1 MFQKGDL
8 IVYGNM
14 GVCRVEAVETPAGLP
29 GAGEKKL
36 YYKLDPVY
44 ETGTVYIPVDAK
56 VFMRPILTHAQAE
69 ALIGRI
75 PEIEENPCGGKDQQ
89 MLAEH
94 YRSLMRTHDC
104 DDLVQLIKT
113 IYGKN
118 RERTAQ
124 GKKPARTEAE
134 YMKRAEELLHGE
146 LAAAERLDGV
156 WHERR
161 ERDRAVDGPRFRCP
175 QAHGDEP
182 VGVRCEVFAA
192 ECSCVACVV
201 VLAQGAVEAQFPP
214 VFRCRAAVVV
224 GYGQRSQ
231 RLVVLRVV
239 PLYVELQ
246 RVGRPVVFVEE
257 RLAYLGN
264 PPRGPGVF
272 VAVDGFACPQG
283 DVVKEYGVAVGTA
296 VYQRPH
302 LAVANG
308 QGLFEVACRGVIPKQ
323 QWRLL
328 CGCLRCGQDCHCGS
342 RYQVFG
348 CHFSRLMLSG
358 YCRAAVPLALR
369 GVAVF
374 KRRAGEAVIAWLRHG
389 WFSGSSVLVS
399 VWCAYASMLA

>member
-1 MFQKGDL
+1 MQRVVLRNVSPAVKTARCFDFWRSEAQGREHGAARPPVRDETGGDL

-14 GVCRVEAVETPAGLP
+14 GVCRVEAVEAPAGLP

-146 LAAAERLDGV
+146 LAAALGITPEQVPGYI
-156 WHERR
+156 
-161 ERDRAVDGPRFRCP
+161 
-175 QAHGDEP
+175 
-182 VGVRCEVFAA
+182 AA
-192 ECSCVACVV
+192 EVAQAGC
-201 VLAQGAVEAQFPP
+201 GAE
-214 VFRCRAAVVV
+214 
-224 GYGQRSQ
+224 
-231 RLVVLRVV
+231 
-239 PLYVELQ
+239 
-246 RVGRPVVFVEE
+246 
-257 RLAYLGN
+257 
-264 PPRGPGVF
+264 
-272 VAVDGFACPQG
+272 
-283 DVVKEYGVAVGTA
+283 T
-296 VYQRPH
+296 
-302 LAVANG
+302 
-308 QGLFEVACRGVIPKQ
+308 
-323 QWRLL
+323 
-328 CGCLRCGQDCHCGS
+328 
-342 RYQVFG
+342 
-348 CHFSRLMLSG
+348 
-358 YCRAAVPLALR
+358 
-369 GVAVF
+369 
-374 KRRAGEAVIAWLRHG
+374 
-389 WFSGSSVLVS
+389 
-399 VWCAYASMLA
+399 

>member
-14 GVCRVEAVETPAGLP
+14 GVCRVEAVEAPAGLP

-146 LAAAERLDGV
+146 LAISRPR
-156 WHERR
+156 WRR
-161 ERDRAVDGPRFRCP
+161 
-175 QAHGDEP
+175 
-182 VGVRCEVFAA
+182 
-192 ECSCVACVV
+192 
-201 VLAQGAVEAQFPP
+201 
-214 VFRCRAAVVV
+214 RAAALKPERKNCAAR
-224 GYGQRSQ
+224 GNGS
-231 RLVVLRVV
+231 V
-239 PLYVELQ
+239 P
-246 RVGRPVVFVEE
+246 
-257 RLAYLGN
+257 
-264 PPRGPGVF
+264 
-272 VAVDGFACPQG
+272 
-283 DVVKEYGVAVGTA
+283 
-296 VYQRPH
+296 H
-302 LAVANG
+302 
-308 QGLFEVACRGVIPKQ
+308 
-323 QWRLL
+323 
-328 CGCLRCGQDCHCGS
+328 
-342 RYQVFG
+342 
-348 CHFSRLMLSG
+348 
-358 YCRAAVPLALR
+358 RAAFCKGKAP
-369 GVAVF
+369 
-374 KRRAGEAVIAWLRHG
+374 
-389 WFSGSSVLVS
+389 
-399 VWCAYASMLA
+399 VW